1 MKNSANSAILVAGG
15 AGYVGAH
22 VARAL
27 AAAGH
32 LPVVLDDL
40 SAGKREFV
48 KWGPLI
54 EAGIDD
60 VAAVDATLAAH
71 RIDGCILLAGS
82 IEVGRSV
89 REPLAFW
96 RNNVAAPLVLF
107 ERLAAAKV
115 NAIVFS
121 STAAVYGAPDM
132 VPIPETHPLRPANPY
147 GETKL
152 AIERLLAAQR
162 TAGGAAWM
170 ALRYF
175 NAAGSAWED
184 GIGEMHDPE
193 THLIPLACLAA
204 LGAKPPL
211 SIMGDDYDTSDGTA
225 IRDYVHVDDLARAHV
240 AALEATRAGRSGAYN
255 LGTGAGNSVREVVA
269 AVERIGGRK
278 VPHSTAPRRPG
289 DVARLVA
296 DPARA
301 RAELGWTARH
311 DLSAIV
317 ASAWRWHQT
326 QVGAAE

>member
-1 MKNSANSAILVAGG
+1 MSAILVAGG
-15 AGYVGAH
+15 AGYVGSH
-22 VARAL
+22 VSRAL

-40 SAGKREFV
+40 SAGKREFA

-60 VAAVDATLAAH
+60 VAAVDAAIATH
-71 RIDGCILLAGS
+71 RIEGCVLLAGS

-96 RNNVAAPLVLF
+96 RNNVSAPLVLF
-107 ERLAAAKV
+107 DRLAAAKV
-115 NAIVFS
+115 RAIVFS
-121 STAAVYGAPDM
+121 STAAVYGTPDS

-152 AIERLLAAQR
+152 AIERVLAAQR

-175 NAAGSAWED
+175 NAAGAADGD
-184 GIGEMHDPE
+184 GIGETHDPE

-204 LGAKPPL
+204 LGAKPAL
-211 SIMGDDYDTSDGTA
+211 SIMGDDYDTPDGTA
-225 IRDYVHVDDLARAHV
+225 IRDYVHVEDLARAHV
-240 AALEATRAGRSGAYN
+240 AALEATFAGRSGAYN

-269 AVERIGGRK
+269 AVERIGGRN

-301 RAELGWTARH
+301 RADLGWTARH

-317 ASAWRWHQT
+317 ASAWRWHAD
-326 QVGAAE
+326 QVGAKE

>member
-1 MKNSANSAILVAGG
+1 MSAILVAGG

-22 VARAL
+22 VSRAL

-48 KWGPLI
+48 KWGPLV

-60 VAAVDATLAAH
+60 VAAIDSVLSSH

-96 RNNVAAPLVLF
+96 RNNVSAPLVLL
-107 ERLAAAKV
+107 ERLAAKKV
-115 NAIVFS
+115 GAIVFS
-121 STAAVYGAPDM
+121 STAAVYGAPDS

-152 AIERLLAAQR
+152 AIERVLAAQR

-175 NAAGSAWED
+175 NAAGAADGD
-184 GIGEMHDPE
+184 GIGETHDPE

-204 LGAKPPL
+204 LGAKPAL
-211 SIMGDDYDTSDGTA
+211 SIMGDDYDTPDGTA
-225 IRDYVHVDDLARAHV
+225 IRDYVHVEDLGRAHV

-255 LGTGAGNSVREVVA
+255 LGTGTGYSVREVIA
-269 AVERIGGRK
+269 AVERAGARA
-278 VPHSTAPRRPG
+278 VPHATAPRRPG

-296 DPARA
+296 DPAAA
-301 RAELGWTARH
+301 RADLGWTARH

-317 ASAWRWHQT
+317 ASAWRWHT
-326 QVGAAE
+326 GQVGAKA

>member
-1 MKNSANSAILVAGG
+1 VSAVLVAGG
-15 AGYVGAH
+15 AGYVGSH
-22 VARAL
+22 VSRAL

-48 KWGPLI
+48 KWGPFV

-60 VAAVDATLAAH
+60 VAAVDATIAAH
-71 RIDGCILLAGS
+71 RIEGCILLAGS

-107 ERLAAAKV
+107 ERFAKAKV
-115 NAIVFS
+115 SAIVFS
-121 STAAVYGAPDM
+121 STAAVYGAPDF

-152 AIERLLAAQR
+152 AIERVLAAQR

-175 NAAGSAWED
+175 NAAGAASED

-193 THLIPLACLAA
+193 THLIPLACLGA

-211 SIMGDDYDTSDGTA
+211 SIMGDDYDTPDGTA
-225 IRDYVHVDDLARAHV
+225 IRDYVHVEDLGRAHV
-240 AALEATRAGRSGAYN
+240 AALTAAFAGRSGAYN
-255 LGTGAGNSVREVVA
+255 LGTGNGNSVREVIA
-269 AVERIGGRK
+269 AVERIGDRK
-278 VPHSTAPRRPG
+278 VPHSIAPRRPG

-301 RAELGWTARH
+301 RAELGWTAHH
-311 DLSAIV
+311 DLDAIV
-317 ASAWRWHQT
+317 ASAWRWHRT
-326 QVGAAE
+326 QVGDAK